1 MSEFLKS
8 KPLGVVGN
16 TMDTK
21 ENVSIV
27 TKSLM
32 QPTIDKVQDATKDFV
47 VNNIPEKLHTTLG
60 LSYTLVKGAIDKG
73 YDFNIGESGK
83 LSLDWKDKISI
94 KYNLKF

>member
-1 MSEFLKS
+1 MSEFLKP

-21 ENVSIV
+21 ENVSAV

-32 QPTIDKVQDATKDFV
+32 QPTIDRVQDATKDFV

-73 YDFNIGESGK
+73 YDVFPVKQDPIRRTGYMLHIMRVIRK
-83 LSLDWKDKISI
+83 
-94 KYNLKF
+94 